1 MFRLEFSSFAF
12 YLRALYNYLKLK
24 LNLSPESE
32 QVYTN
37 LALNQLAEQ
46 QDDYRDGNGP
56 ASKAVDGNR
65 DGAWRW
71 VKFDILD
78 KKVEPNG

>member
-1 MFRLEFSSFAF
+1 MEILGHHHLEFLSFTF
-12 YLRALYNYLKLK
+12 YLRTLYNYLKL
-24 LNLSPESE
+24 NLSPGSE

-37 LALNQLAEQ
+37 LALNQVAEQ

-71 VKFDILD
+71 VKFE
-78 KKVEPNG
+78 KS

>member
-1 MFRLEFSSFAF
+1 MFHLEFSSFSF
-12 YLRALYNYLKLK
+12 YLRALYNYLKL
-24 LNLSPESE
+24 NLSSGSE

-65 DGAWRW
+65 DGAWR
-71 VKFDILD
+71 
-78 KKVEPNG
+78 

>member
-1 MFRLEFSSFAF
+1 MFHLEFSSFSF
-12 YLRALYNYLKLK
+12 YLRALYNLYSK
-24 LNLSPESE
+24 LNLSSGSE

-65 DGAWRW
+65 DGAWR
-71 VKFDILD
+71 
-78 KKVEPNG
+78 